1 MRAQPTRVC
10 GNWVSPVS
18 PDSETNARE
27 RNGTCSFEW
36 PGNGVPVPPTRFRSV
51 LASRSN
57 ISSAFQL
64 PRAPRKLVTF
74 TATSSAARSEIFSD
88 IL

>member
-1 MRAQPTRVC
+1 MLLLLLLRAPTRVH
-10 GNWVSPVS
+10 
-18 PDSETNARE
+18 
-27 RNGTCSFEW
+27 
-36 PGNGVPVPPTRFRSV
+36 SV
-51 LASRSN
+51 LVSRSN
-57 ISSAFQL
+57 NSSAFQL